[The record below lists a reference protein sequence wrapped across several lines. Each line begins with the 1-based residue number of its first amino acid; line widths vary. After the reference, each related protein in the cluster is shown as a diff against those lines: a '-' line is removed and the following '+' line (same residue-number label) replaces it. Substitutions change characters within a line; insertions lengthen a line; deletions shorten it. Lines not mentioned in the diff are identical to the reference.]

1 LPSLA
6 FVLAEKATAA
16 LKILPTRDVAAETL
30 QQRVHAA
37 DKLQKNPWKLHPPVK
52 RHLQQDRPR
61 LKTLHSERRCHPK
74 MQCSFWVD
82 SLRLVR
88 WLRKIVANLA
98 NDILWPWQLEQ

>member
-6 FVLAEKATAA
+6 FARAEKATAA

-30 QQRVHAA
+30 HAA
-37 DKLQKNPWKLHPPVK
+37 DKLQKNPWKLRPPVK
-52 RHLQQDRPR
+52 GHLQQDRPR

-88 WLRKIVANLA
+88 WLRKIVANLE
-98 NDILWPWQLEQ
+98 NDILWPWQLLEMDQ